1 MDMNQVLQGLDQLF
15 ETGKLE
21 QVEEYL
27 TKQMELAVKEDDFG
41 AILSILNELL
51 GFAREN
57 SQYDKCEI
65 YGSRALKLGET
76 SPYRDGI
83 YHATTLLNVANAMR
97 AAGRLKESGEHYKK
111 AETIY
116 DSKLPKGDVAFAS
129 LYNNEA
135 LLYEEMG
142 EYENAKKALE
152 KALEVLSS
160 YEKTEYQQ
168 AVSYANLANTMVM
181 LKRMEEA
188 REYAIKA
195 LQLFAPLQ
203 VEDSH
208 KGAALAALGEVEASF
223 GNMEKAVDY
232 YQQAENCILHHIGK
246 NAAYL
251 RVHER
256 LMNLKEHSGKGYT
269 GAELCKAYYEMYGVP
284 MLAEKFPEY
293 VSRIA
298 TGHVGEGS
306 DCFGFD
312 DAVSRDH
319 DFGPGFSMW
328 VTKETYEEIGEALQ
342 EAYMS
347 LPDTFHGY
355 QRVNTSYALE
365 RNGVC
370 IIEDFYER
378 VLSGGHLPQKEED
391 YLALEDCYLAC
402 AVNGE
407 VYRDEEGIF
416 SAIRNQLKAGYPE
429 GPKLLK
435 IAQAAALFGQNGQ
448 YNYARTAKREEWT
461 AALLAKTEAVKQGM
475 RLAYLLAD
483 VYAPHDKWMHRGL
496 KEMNSAVYSL
506 VEQLTDCDLKD
517 VKKTTDLFEKL
528 SILLLEQMRKKGYVT
543 MEGTFLPDVAVEIAR
558 RGQYAMESMEELV
571 DAVVMLEWKAFDKV
585 KNVGGRAG
593 CQDDWET
600 FQIMRKSQY
609 LTWNRTMLIQYR
621 LDFEAA
627 NMAGRNLISEKYARM
642 MESTVPE
649 EYKAIE
655 KELPVI
661 PKEKKAIMES
671 ILSIQVQ
678 WMEEFAARYPGLAKK
693 ARIIHTSE
701 DKPWDTS
708 YETYLRGE
716 LSTYSDAMLELYG
729 RFIVEIAKNEQN
741 LAKMIMMNTVKMYGY
756 ESLEEAHRKLERD

>member
-1 MDMNQVLQGLDQLF
+1 MDINQVLQGLDCLF
-15 ETGKLE
+15 EEGKIE
-21 QVEEYL
+21 QVEGYL
-27 TKQMELAVKEDDFG
+27 TKQLELAIKEDDFG
-41 AILSILNELL
+41 VILSILNELL
-51 GFAREN
+51 GFARET
-57 SQYDKCEI
+57 SQYDKCEV
-65 YGSRALKLGET
+65 YGNQALKLVEGST
-76 SPYRDGI
+76 YKDGI

-97 AAGRLKESGEHYKK
+97 AAGRLKESMEHYKR

-116 DSKLPKGDVAFAS
+116 DLKLPEGDVAFAS

-142 EYENAKKALE
+142 EYENAENVLR

-160 YEKTEYQQ
+160 CENTEYQQ
-168 AVSYANLANTMVM
+168 AVSNANLANTMVM

-188 REYAIKA
+188 RGYAKKA
-195 LQLFAPLQ
+195 LQLFEPLK

-208 KGAALAALGEVEASF
+208 KGAALAALGEVEVSC

-232 YQQAENCILHHIGK
+232 YQQAENCILSHIGK
-246 NAAYL
+246 NAAYQ

-256 LMNLKEHSGKGYT
+256 LMSLREESGCACYT
-269 GAELCKAYYEMYGVP
+269 GAELCKAYYEKYGAP
-284 MLAEKFPEY
+284 MIAEQFPEY

-312 DAVSRDH
+312 DAISQDH

-328 VTKETYEEIGEALQ
+328 VTKETYDKIGEALQ
-342 EAYMS
+342 EAYMA
-347 LPDTFHGY
+347 LPDIFHGY
-355 QRVNTSYALE
+355 RRVNASYAIE

-370 IIEDFYER
+370 MIEDFYKR
-378 VLSGGHLPQKEED
+378 VLSGGALPQKEED
-391 YLALEDCYLAC
+391 YLLLEDCYLAC

-416 SAIRNQLKAGYPE
+416 STIRNRLKAGYPE

-435 IAQAAALFGQNGQ
+435 IAQTAALFGQNGQ

-461 AALLAKTEAVKQGM
+461 AALLAKSEAIRQGM
-475 RLAYLLAD
+475 KLAYLLAD
-483 VYAPHDKWMHRGL
+483 AYAPHDKWMHRGL
-496 KEMNSAVYSL
+496 KEMNQEIYLL
-506 VEQLTDCDLKD
+506 VEQLTDSNLKE
-517 VKKTTDLFEKL
+517 VEKTTDLLERI
-528 SILLLEQMRKKGYVT
+528 SMILLEQMRNKGYVT
-543 MEGTFLPDVAVEIAR
+543 MKGTFLPDVAVEIAK
-558 RGQYAMESMEELV
+558 RGQYVMAPVEELV
-571 DAVVMLEWKAFDKV
+571 DAVVMLEWNAFDKV
-585 KNVGGRAG
+585 QNVGGRAG

-609 LTWNRTMLIQYR
+609 LTWNKKMLVQYR

-627 NMAGRNLISEKYARM
+627 NTAGRNLISEKYARM

-655 KELPVI
+655 RELPVI
-661 PKEKKAIMES
+661 PEEKKAIMEG
-671 ILSIQVQ
+671 IISIQVQ
-678 WMEEFAARYPGLAKK
+678 WMEEFAAKYPGLAKN

-716 LSTYSDAMLELYG
+716 LGTYSDVMLELYG

-756 ESLEEAHRKLERD
+756 DSLEEAHENQ